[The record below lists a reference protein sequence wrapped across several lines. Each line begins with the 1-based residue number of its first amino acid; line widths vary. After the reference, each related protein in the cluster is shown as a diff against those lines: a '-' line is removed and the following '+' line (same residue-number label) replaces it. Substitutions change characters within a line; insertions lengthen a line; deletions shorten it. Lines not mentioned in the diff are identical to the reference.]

1 MEPTWGPRCIRDEM
15 RNTIRFVTTLAL
27 ILIAGVPAL
36 AKGPSSATITGPGI
50 EEPIELFDQRQP
62 EQEMHEQMVDLIE
75 QTGLW
80 YATPTLERIDR
91 PAGLGEPLVLAWVNM
106 GPPHLS
112 EEERT
117 IRQLIYLHAEGGPV
131 IHTLE
136 GHPSLGAWGGEITG
150 WYRASTELVGTLQAF
165 GVPTDAGGPA
175 EFPSPML
182 ALGALA
188 LLVLI
193 ATRLMN
199 SRLRPVVSS
208 Q

>member
-1 MEPTWGPRCIRDEM
+1 M
-15 RNTIRFVTTLAL
+15 RTTIRFIATLAL

-50 EEPIELFDQRQP
+50 EEPIELIDYGDP
-62 EQEMHEQMVDLIE
+62 GQEMHGHIGDLIE

-91 PAGLGEPLVLAWVNM
+91 PGGLGEPLVLAWVNM

-136 GHPSLGAWGGEITG
+136 GQPSLEGWGGGEITG
-150 WYRASTELVGTLQAF
+150 WFRAPTELVDTLQAF
-165 GVPTDAGGPA
+165 GVPTDTGRTAGI
-175 EFPSPML
+175 PSQMWAAVAVVAIVL
-182 ALGALA
+182 AAA
-188 LLVLI
+188 RLV
-193 ATRLMN
+193 N
-199 SRLRPVVSS
+199 SRARPVVSS
-208 Q
+208 P